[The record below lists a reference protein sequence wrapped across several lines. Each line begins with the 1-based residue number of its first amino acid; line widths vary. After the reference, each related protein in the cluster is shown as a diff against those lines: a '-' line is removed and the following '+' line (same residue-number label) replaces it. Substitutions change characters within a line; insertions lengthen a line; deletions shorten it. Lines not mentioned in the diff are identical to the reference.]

1 MKTLD
6 IYDLTLTQLNREGAG
21 FNIELEKSN
30 FVILFNKVLSFW
42 FAEKLNAVDVDFE
55 TENLQLFLVPDKKL
69 DFIGVGNNFYRYTL
83 PDDMFDSKRN
93 SCYCVAEKDK
103 CVRRLYIETIHF
115 RNQNLALANTMTKPS
130 FKWEETFG
138 VLANDELLVYHDN
151 FEIKNL
157 FFSYYR
163 EPKKIGL
170 DFRSATGENVKY
182 QDTDLP
188 DLYVYKVV
196 DRLVA
201 EVLEN
206 RQDVT
211 GAQIMKTRPS
221 V

>member
-6 IYDLTLTQLNREGAG
+6 IYDLTLTQLNREGSG

-30 FVILFNKVLSFW
+30 FVILFNKVLSLW
-42 FAEKLNAVDVDFE
+42 FAEKLNAVDAQFE

-69 DFIGVGNNFYRYTL
+69 EFIGTGNNFYRYTL
-83 PDDMFDSKRN
+83 PSNMFDSKRN
-93 SCYCVAEKDK
+93 SCYCVAEKEK

-115 RNQNLALANTMTKPS
+115 RNQNLALANSMTKPS
-130 FKWEETFG
+130 FAWEETFG
-138 VLANDELLVYHDN
+138 VLANDELLVYHDD
-151 FEIKNL
+151 FEIKHL

-170 DFRSATGENVKY
+170 DYQAASGEFMKY

-188 DLYVYKVV
+188 DLYVYHVV

-211 GAQIMKTRPS
+211 GTQIMKTRTGI
-221 V
+221 